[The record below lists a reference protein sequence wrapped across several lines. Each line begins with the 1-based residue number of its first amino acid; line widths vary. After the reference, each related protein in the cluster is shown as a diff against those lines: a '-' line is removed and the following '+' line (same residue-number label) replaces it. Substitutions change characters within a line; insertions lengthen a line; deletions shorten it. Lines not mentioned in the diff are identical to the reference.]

1 MIGAALRTDGANGTD
16 NVPISITDFDVDATI
31 GLVRRQKN
39 RRILASAFPPI
50 NNVTIPP
57 FAGFRS
63 IIHAHGTHL
72 LPR

>member
-16 NVPISITDFDVDATI
+16 DMPIAITDFDVDAAI
-31 GLVRRQKN
+31 GLVRGQKN

-50 NNVTIPP
+50 NDIATMPSTVCC
-57 FAGFRS
+57 A
-63 IIHAHGTHL
+63 IIYAHDTHL